1 MALRLLEI
9 VISEEHVSEVFS
21 IIEEEQITNYW
32 QTCSCESRT
41 IFKFILPAESTEKLM
56 DELEKRYGQSNDFHL
71 ALLPVEASF
80 PSPREIEE
88 KTEESKDPEQKEEK
102 VPLRVSRQEL
112 YNEVFDNS
120 KLTNTFIIMVILST
134 IVASI
139 GLLNNNIAVVIGA
152 MVIAPLLGPNVAL
165 SFAIT
170 LGDSVLGY
178 NSLKTNLAGILV
190 AFVVAFLLGIFLS
203 VDPGI
208 PEIHA
213 RTFVGYDD
221 IVLALASGIA
231 GALSLTS
238 GLSSSLI
245 GVMVAVA
252 LIPPLAVFGLL
263 LGGGYVNAS
272 FNAFFLLIIN
282 MICIN
287 LAGVVTFLLKGLQP
301 IHWWE
306 ASKAKKATKYAIII
320 WVSLL
325 LVLIFLLY
333 VSQQ

>member
-9 VISEEHVSEVFS
+9 VIPEEHVGEVLS
-21 IIEEEQITNYW
+21 IIEEAQITNYW
-32 QTCSCESRT
+32 QTCSCESR
-41 IFKFILPAESTEKLM
+41 IVFKLILPAESTEKIM
-56 DELEKRYGQSNDFHL
+56 DELEKRYGHAIEFHM

-80 PSPREIEE
+80 PSPKDIEE
-88 KTEESKDPEQKEEK
+88 QGEEIKEPEQQEEK
-102 VPLRVSRQEL
+102 VPMRVSRQEL

-152 MVIAPLLGPNVAL
+152 MVIAPLLGPNVAM

-178 NSLKTNLAGILV
+178 NSLKTNLTGILV
-190 AFVVAFLLGIFLS
+190 AFVIAFLLGILLK
-203 VDPGI
+203 VDPSI
-208 PEIHA
+208 PEIQA
-213 RTFVGYDD
+213 RMFVSYDD
-221 IVLALASGIA
+221 IILALASGVA

-238 GLSSSLI
+238 GLPSTLI

-263 LGGGYVNAS
+263 LGGGYATAS
-272 FNAFFLLIIN
+272 FNAFLLLVIN
-282 MICIN
+282 IICIN

-306 ASKAKKATKYAIII
+306 TSKAKKATRYAIST
-320 WVSLL
+320 WMLL
-325 LVLIFLLY
+325 LLILLLLLY
-333 VSQQ
+333 VSS

>member
-9 VISEEHVSEVFS
+9 VIPEEHVGEVLS
-21 IIEEEQITNYW
+21 IIEEAQITNYW
-32 QTCSCESRT
+32 QTCSCESR
-41 IFKFILPAESTEKLM
+41 IVFKLILPAESTEKIM
-56 DELEKRYGQSNDFHL
+56 DELEKRYGHTSEFHM

-80 PSPREIEE
+80 PSPKDIEE
-88 KTEESKDPEQKEEK
+88 QGEESNEPEQQEEK
-102 VPLRVSRQEL
+102 VPMRVSRQEL

-170 LGDSVLGY
+170 LGDSVLGN
-178 NSLKTNLAGILV
+178 NSLKTNLVGILV
-190 AFVVAFLLGIFLS
+190 AFVIAFLLGILLK
-203 VDPGI
+203 VDPSI
-208 PEIHA
+208 PEIQA
-213 RTFVGYDD
+213 RTIVSYDD
-221 IVLALASGIA
+221 IILALASGIA

-238 GLSSSLI
+238 GLPSTLI
-245 GVMVAVA
+245 GVMMAVA

-263 LGGGYVNAS
+263 LGGGYASAS
-272 FNAFFLLIIN
+272 FNAFLLLVIN

-306 ASKAKKATKYAIII
+306 TSKAKKATRYAITI

-325 LVLIFLLY
+325 LILLFLLY
-333 VSQQ
+333 VSS